1 MSGAGSTLPSL
12 QGHEGLT
19 TVGCGL
25 SIVSTVIGGGMV
37 GLPYAI
43 LLLGLVLGF
52 SLLAFS
58 AITVHY
64 SSYLYFAI
72 REQVPGN
79 FSSLYE
85 MAYALQGRKSIF
97 IIASVNIVISAGLML
112 IYFIVYGTT
121 AATLMGS
128 IFSPDDPTKYI
139 YG

>member
-1 MSGAGSTLPSL
+1 
-12 QGHEGLT
+12 
-19 TVGCGL
+19 
-25 SIVSTVIGGGMV
+25 VSTVIGGGMV

-112 IYFIVYGTT
+112 IVYGTT